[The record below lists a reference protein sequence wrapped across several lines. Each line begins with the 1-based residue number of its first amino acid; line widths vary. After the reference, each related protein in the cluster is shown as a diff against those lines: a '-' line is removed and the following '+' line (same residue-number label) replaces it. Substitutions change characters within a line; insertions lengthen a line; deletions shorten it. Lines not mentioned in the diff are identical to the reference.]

1 MAKRVLSKGSFL
13 NEVWCAFVPGSQES
27 CGYGMEIG
35 DMIEAT
41 DEYQV
46 YEAVDWMAFTDYKF
60 KVKVYLDSEIQ
71 AEGNM
76 LLGRSSDCLW
86 DINGVTLNKSW
97 VYEFVDGWD
106 EYQRV
111 FRDNS
116 ALSESTTNE
125 NNDDS
130 SEEKTYLEYVDEETG
145 DVYRIREDG
154 TAEYQNEDGSY
165 PSDHKLS
172 VMKKKTKKA
181 ASSKGFAAVAGME
194 ELKEQL
200 RNEVLWP
207 LKNKE
212 VMEKYR
218 LHPLNG
224 MILYGPPGCGKTY
237 IAQRFA
243 EESGMNYKFVSAGSL
258 GSSYIHQTASN
269 VKDMFED
276 AKKQA
281 PCILCIDEIDSLL
294 PDRSQVGVEG
304 GCSDLVESVNEFLS
318 RMNNCSKDGIFVI
331 GSTNNPLALDAA
343 VLRTGRMDK
352 VIYVGLPD
360 EESRK
365 ALIEYNLKGRP
376 QEDGIDVG
384 ELAKI
389 ADGMNASDIEFMV
402 NYVATQAAMSQVLIT
417 FEKLAEQAKTQ
428 RRSVYIPK
436 ETESTET
443 AKSTP
448 ANTRIMGFAQFDSSD
463 VIKKEVNCA

>member
-1 MAKRVLSKGSFL
+1 MEKRFLSKDSQL
-13 NEVWCAFVPGSQES
+13 SEEWCAFVPGSEKS
-27 CGYGMEIG
+27 GGAFVLRIR
-35 DMIEAT
+35 DLIEAT
-41 DEYQV
+41 DQYEI
-46 YEAVDWMAFTDYKF
+46 YEAVDDHENIEGTF
-60 KVKVYLDSEIQ
+60 KIKVYLDSEVQ
-71 AEGNM
+71 AHGK
-76 LLGRSSDCLW
+76 LHLGKTTELEW
-86 DINGVTLNKSW
+86 DVNGIPVNKSCVFEIIVGW
-97 VYEFVDGWD
+97 EEYLEVY
-106 EYQRV
+106 R
-111 FRDNS
+111 
-116 ALSESTTNE
+116 NE
-125 NNDDS
+125 DDS
-130 SEEKTYLEYVDEETG
+130 CDDDFFEDDYSNICSNPSDNNHKTDESVT
-145 DVYRIREDG
+145 EDG
-154 TAEYQNEDGSY
+154 PQD
-165 PSDHKLS
+165 
-172 VMKKKTKKA
+172 
-181 ASSKGFAAVAGME
+181 KGFAAVAGME

-212 VMEKYR
+212 LMEKYR
-218 LHPLNG
+218 LHALNG
-224 MILYGPPGCGKTY
+224 MLLYGPPGCGKTY

-243 EESGMNYKFVSAGSL
+243 EESGMNFKFFSAGSL
-258 GSSYIHQTASN
+258 GSFYIHQTASN

-376 QEDGIDVG
+376 QEEGIDVG

-402 NYVATQAAMSQVLIT
+402 NFVATQAAMNQVLIT

-436 ETESTET
+436 ETESEET
-443 AKSTP
+443 TKSTP

-463 VIKKEVNCA
+463 VKKQKVKCA